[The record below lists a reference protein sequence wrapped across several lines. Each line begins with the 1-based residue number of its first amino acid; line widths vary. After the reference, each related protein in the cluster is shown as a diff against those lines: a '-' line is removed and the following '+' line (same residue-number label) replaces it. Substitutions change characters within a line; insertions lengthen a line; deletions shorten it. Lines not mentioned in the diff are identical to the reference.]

1 MQDEMWLGIGN
12 FLLADLTQ
20 MAFIPTMSR
29 LFATAS
35 TAASYLGKIQN
46 AFWGDHKITHSVIIN
61 GIIMT
66 FFNKFHYMQV
76 MYVVFQKRKLLFKV
90 VSLEVMLTINRLYLP
105 MFLEKPISRNCIYAS

>member
-1 MQDEMWLGIGN
+1 MEDEMWLGIGN

-66 FFNKFHYMQV
+66 FFDKFHYMQV
-76 MYVVFQKRKLLFKV
+76 MYLCSF
-90 VSLEVMLTINRLYLP
+90 S
-105 MFLEKPISRNCIYAS
+105 EKKIIV

>member
-1 MQDEMWLGIGN
+1 MEDEMWLGIGN

-46 AFWGDHKITHSVIIN
+46 AFWGDHKLTHSVIIN

-66 FFNKFHYMQV
+66 FFDKFHYMQV
-76 MYVVFQKRKLLFKV
+76 MYLCSF
-90 VSLEVMLTINRLYLP
+90 S
-105 MFLEKPISRNCIYAS
+105 EKKIIV

>member
-1 MQDEMWLGIGN
+1 MEDEMWLGIGN

-46 AFWGDHKITHSVIIN
+46 AFWGDHKITHSVIIT

-66 FFNKFHYMQV
+66 FFDKFHYMQV
-76 MYVVFQKRKLLFKV
+76 MYLCSF
-90 VSLEVMLTINRLYLP
+90 S
-105 MFLEKPISRNCIYAS
+105 EKKIIV

>member
-1 MQDEMWLGIGN
+1 MWLGIGN

-66 FFNKFHYMQV
+66 FFNYDHIHHYYYISLLLLQIGKTTLNPAPSNKFY
-76 MYVVFQKRKLLFKV
+76 LLTSIDNFGAIFV
-90 VSLEVMLTINRLYLP
+90 
-105 MFLEKPISRNCIYAS
+105 